1 MLEFLKKPEIYK
13 FLVVGIISASLV
25 LLLTIIFTSFMG
37 LFYVYSVAV
46 AFEIVLIGAFFAH
59 DKWTFSHVKKTSRMY
74 IRFAKFNIFSLI
86 TLGLNEAVLVF
97 FTTQIGL
104 HYIPSEAIAITLT
117 FFFNYIISKKI
128 SFKN

>member
-13 FLVVGIISASLV
+13 FLIVGIISAILV
-25 LLLTIIFTSFMG
+25 LLLTIIFTSLVG

-46 AFEIVLIGAFFAH
+46 SFEIVLIGAFFAH
-59 DKWTFSHVKKTSRMY
+59 DKWTFSHVKKTSKTYM
-74 IRFAKFNIFSLI
+74 RFAKFNLFSLI
-86 TLGLNEAVLVF
+86 SLGLNEAVLIF
-97 FTTQIGL
+97 FTTQIGF
-104 HYIPSEAIAITLT
+104 HYIPRESIAITFA